1 MPWVPP
7 GLHEGVGRVVV
18 LVVVVGSEKELLCGK
33 SSRCHCTCRPK
44 QCHWSPQF
52 AFYLFMS
59 DTEIWIH
66 GAGECRRGGGDP
78 NQAGIKPPQIL
89 SCSTNISVNI
99 QDLVVFGYKGTIVWK
114 KKQDRKWNL
123 EIAILAHSVLVLWN
137 KHFAVHVFEG
147 AVWKKMATSLI
158 HGTSREPLY
167 HTLAHMQFNCVFP
180 WYYFKVHSSD

>member
-1 MPWVPP
+1 MRGW
-7 GLHEGVGRVVV
+7 GGWWCWWWWWGVKKSYCVENQVVV
-18 LVVVVGSEKELLCGK
+18 TVLVDPNSVTDPHSL
-33 SSRCHCTCRPK
+33 P
-44 QCHWSPQF
+44 F
-52 AFYLFMS
+52 IYLWVTLKYGFM
-59 DTEIWIH
+59 EPVN
-66 GAGECRRGGGDP
+66 AGGGGDP